1 VRYAALE
8 PAGLEFTTR
17 WSNGHQIVAVA
28 GEIDIGTAPA
38 LQAYLLDIMGD
49 VGTGRG
55 DLVLDLSA
63 VAFVDL
69 CGLSA
74 LQWAD
79 RRARLAGRRLRL
91 AAPTVRVA
99 RLLAVTH
106 LDLYFDLYLTSEAA
120 AV

>member
-1 VRYAALE
+1 ME

-28 GEIDIGTAPA
+28 GEIDISTAPA
-38 LQAYLLDIMGD
+38 LQSYLLDVTGD
-49 VGTGRG
+49 VGVDGG

-79 RRARLAGRRLRL
+79 RRVRLTGRRLRL